1 MYIIKW
7 RKNSLS
13 NSVGKTRCPH
23 AKKIKL
29 KFYLSMCTGITSK
42 WIKSPNIWHK
52 AIKLLG
58 GDKKLGKVS
67 WHSSWWRF
75 LTSDTT
81 KITGL
86 QKKNQKD
93 GIILNTKTF
102 THQNTQSIEEK
113 VNLQNGRKYFQITYL
128 IRG

>member
-1 MYIIKW
+1 MEKFHDTQ
-7 RKNSLS
+7 
-13 NSVGKTRCPH
+13 VGEDF
-23 AKKIKL
+23 KK
-29 KFYLSMCTGITSK
+29 
-42 WIKSPNIWHK
+42 
-52 AIKLLG
+52 
-58 GDKKLGKVS
+58 
-67 WHSSWWRF
+67 SS